1 MNGNNVIIDTNVVLY
16 LLRGDLI
23 LQEFLREKDFSL
35 SFITELGLLGFRA
48 ITHEEESALRI
59 FLDECAIF
67 DVNKGI
73 KQITIDLRRKYS
85 LKLPDALVAATAIF
99 LGIPLLSADKQ
110 FSQVHDLTCI
120 LYQP

>member
-67 DVNKGI
+67 NVNRGI

-99 LGIPLLSADKQ
+99 LGIPLLSADK
-110 FSQVHDLTCI
+110 
-120 LYQP
+120 